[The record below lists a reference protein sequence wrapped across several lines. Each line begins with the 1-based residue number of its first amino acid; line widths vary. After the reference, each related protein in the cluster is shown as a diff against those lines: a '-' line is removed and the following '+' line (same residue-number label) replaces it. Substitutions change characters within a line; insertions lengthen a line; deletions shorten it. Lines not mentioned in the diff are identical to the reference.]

1 MVAWA
6 ATKDPVEPKQNS
18 QLDLIVFIGGGQMAT
33 ALIAGL
39 LRSGSSAQHI
49 LVVEPDVSQRERL
62 RDTLGVRTLSAADDS
77 LRGAHVIVWAIK
89 PQIFAAAAAQIRRWL
104 AAPLHVSIVAG
115 VPVTTLARVLG
126 SGRVVRVMPNT
137 PALVGAG
144 VTGMF
149 AAAEASRADR
159 DIAQRL
165 LTPTGYTFWVDSD
178 ERIDAVTAISGSGP
192 GYVFHFLESFQEAA
206 RSLGFSESQAREL
219 VVRTAAGAL
228 EQARSDETPFATLR
242 DRVTSKRG
250 TTEAGLRV
258 LAERQ
263 FSSAVSLAVESAYA
277 RAQELSREL
286 SEEAEGSGEDT

>member
-1 MVAWA
+1 
-6 ATKDPVEPKQNS
+6 
-18 QLDLIVFIGGGQMAT
+18 MAT

-39 LRSGSSAQHI
+39 LRSGSSAHQI
-49 LVVEPDVSQRERL
+49 LVVEPDATQRERL

-77 LRGAHVIVWAIK
+77 LRGAHVVVWAIK
-89 PQIFAAAAAQIRRWL
+89 PQIFAAAAAQARLWL

-144 VTGMF
+144 VTGML
-149 AAAEASRADR
+149 AAAEASRADCE
-159 DIAQRL
+159 IAERL

-192 GYVFHFLESFQEAA
+192 GYVFHFLEAFQQAA
-206 RSLGFSESQAREL
+206 RSLGFSETQAREL

-228 EQARSDETPFATLR
+228 TQARSDETPFATLR
-242 DRVTSKRG
+242 DRVTSKKG

-263 FSSAVSLAVESAYA
+263 FSSSIGLAVESAYA
-277 RAQELSREL
+277 RAQELSREM
-286 SEEAEGSGEDT
+286 SEEAERGGEGT